1 MCEGSSGTGPA
12 LFRFRTEEIAFIVAD
27 ALRPKSQAPLLAL
40 QSTPAAVPIWQ
51 WITKL
56 SERINQM
63 GHLWLAGELELMN
76 QFLLITICVGHSLML
91 AEMLNP

>member
-1 MCEGSSGTGPA
+1 
-12 LFRFRTEEIAFIVAD
+12 
-27 ALRPKSQAPLLAL
+27 
-40 QSTPAAVPIWQ
+40 
-51 WITKL
+51 
-56 SERINQM
+56 M